1 MDNMADSFPDL
12 TSISSARMDAKFIKY
27 AREKFP
33 GISDELI
40 NQNSCEIITAY
51 DAEFKCKSCCMG
63 LDMCPEL
70 INSAGYTYSMVLQPN
85 GWIKT
90 EYVPC
95 MFNGGRKFEPDK
107 KVSKFTQAEV
117 FA

>member
-1 MDNMADSFPDL
+1 MDDMTNCFPDL
-12 TSISSARMDAKFIKY
+12 SAIGRARMDAKFVKY

-33 GISDELI
+33 GISDDLI

-70 INSAGYTYSMVLQPN
+70 INSAGYTYSMILQSN

-95 MFNGGRKFEPDK
+95 MFNGGRQFASEKAVD
-107 KVSKFTQAEV
+107 KFTQAEV